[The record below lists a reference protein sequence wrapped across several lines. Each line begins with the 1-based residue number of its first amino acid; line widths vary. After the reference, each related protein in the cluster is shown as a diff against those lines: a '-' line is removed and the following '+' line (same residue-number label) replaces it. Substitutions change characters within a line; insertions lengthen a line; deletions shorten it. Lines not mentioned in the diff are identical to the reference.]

1 MKLDFKKKKIQM
13 KYKEQFQNKQTK
25 LHAKEILV
33 TVILLVILLL
43 LYILF
48 KDIFFKHSPERI
60 IKIREV
66 L

>member
-25 LHAKEILV
+25 KHTKEIII
-33 TVILLVILLL
+33 TVCLLFVLLL

-48 KDIFFKHSPERI
+48 KDNLFQRSPVRI
-60 IKIREV
+60 MRKID
-66 L
+66 